1 MTEIIWTHSQNLQ
14 PVEISPGTKCTPCA
28 REGPPRQ
35 PAGPASPS
43 RAPLTARDEGASF
56 PRERGACSP
65 GPTHPAGAT
74 PGDESTISA
83 VNLSSFS
90 DCEKKKKGKL

>member
-1 MTEIIWTHSQNLQ
+1 MTEITWTHSQTLQ

-35 PAGPASPS
+35 PAGPASLS

-65 GPTHPAGAT
+65 GVAGVSLGLHTLQEPLLEMKA
-74 PGDESTISA
+74 
-83 VNLSSFS
+83 LS
-90 DCEKKKKGKL
+90 LQ